1 MAEDNPLKTYWDPCP
16 MLLYRW
22 LWCDNIMITIM
33 MLPSYELSDL
43 CFFLTHTCVH
53 LYLYVNLFIYTNI
66 MMFYV
71 ILNYII
77 LYIHMCVWSM
87 AEVLPMFVWNHL
99 WRSLKFLRI
108 CWRPVDPCRRA
119 WWADSRMGNML
130 PFHSYNYVT
139 TQLATKFM
147 NATMCY
153 QSFFGCFWRCCRLG
167 WILQSS
173 GANHDCLVSNH
184 AVLWFQLSKF
194 GVWIETTNPT
204 VMESCHKMP

>member
-1 MAEDNPLKTYWDPCP
+1 MNYQICVF
-16 MLLYRW
+16 
-22 LWCDNIMITIM
+22 
-33 MLPSYELSDL
+33 SH
-43 CFFLTHTCVH
+43 THMCTLISICKS
-53 LYLYVNLFIYTNI
+53 IYIHYI